1 MIQKKITVIIL
12 VLVLTL
18 FFGVYLFFKTQTN
31 HKLLNDF
38 GTARLIADGS
48 EVKILTGKTTNGYGL
63 VFLFLDKQNNIINT
77 LSAENSGLEGP
88 SYRIVKGNNHDW
100 LVITTIS
107 EYGTGLKKEMDSWYL
122 VKDTYGGVLKALSY
136 PSLEGDYPAESTS
149 TEITANV
156 SNLNYKND
164 DALDI
169 SFSTKICDKNNVC
182 SKTTKTSHYIWQNNK
197 DDENKS
203 GFVLDQVKSI

>member
-77 LSAENSGLEGP
+77 LSAAIPTVGL
-88 SYRIVKGNNHDW
+88 
-100 LVITTIS
+100 
-107 EYGTGLKKEMDSWYL
+107 
-122 VKDTYGGVLKALSY
+122 LS
-136 PSLEGDYPAESTS
+136 
-149 TEITANV
+149 
-156 SNLNYKND
+156 K
-164 DALDI
+164 
-169 SFSTKICDKNNVC
+169 
-182 SKTTKTSHYIWQNNK
+182 
-197 DDENKS
+197 
-203 GFVLDQVKSI
+203 